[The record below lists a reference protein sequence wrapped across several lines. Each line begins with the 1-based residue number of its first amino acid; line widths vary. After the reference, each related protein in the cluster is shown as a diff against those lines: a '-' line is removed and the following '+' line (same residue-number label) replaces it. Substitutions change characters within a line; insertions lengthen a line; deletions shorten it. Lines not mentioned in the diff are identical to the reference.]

1 MSQPLDSI
9 AAVLESTGN
18 YRVLRRLEPFD
29 GCLEPADEP
38 TIIGLVLDVETTG
51 IDFASN
57 EVIELGMLKFE
68 YGPSGRIYRVL
79 DTFNQ
84 LHQPSRPIPPEI
96 SRLTGITDDDVEGHR
111 IDDKTVD
118 AMAADAAVV
127 IAHNASFDRQMCE
140 PRWPVFRD
148 KNWACSLNQIP
159 WRAEGHEGMKLGYL
173 LNDLGFF
180 HRGHRAVDDCHALL
194 RLLAS
199 PLRTSKQS
207 AMAALL
213 ATARRPTVRLWA
225 KDSPFETKEVLK
237 ARSYRWSQ
245 RRRSWY
251 VDLDEE
257 QIEIERRFLSEQ
269 VFGRPV
275 PHLPYDQFTARDRF
289 SARANPEL

>member
-1 MSQPLDSI
+1 MNQPLDSI

-18 YRVLRRLEPFD
+18 YRVLRRLEPLAD
-29 GCLEPADEP
+29 CSEPADEP
-38 TIIGLVLDVETTG
+38 TFIGLVLDVETTG
-51 IDFASN
+51 IDFASD

-68 YGPSGRIYRVL
+68 YGSSGRIYRVL

-84 LHQPSRPIPPEI
+84 LHQPNGPIPPDI
-96 SRLTGITDDDVEGHR
+96 TRLTGITDADVEGHR
-111 IDDKTVD
+111 IDDAAVQ

-140 PRWPVFRD
+140 PRWPVFLE

-173 LNDLGFF
+173 LTDIGFF

-194 RLLAS
+194 RLLATS
-199 PLRTSKQS
+199 LRSSGQL

-225 KDSPFETKEVLK
+225 EGSPFEMKEILK

-251 VDLDEE
+251 VDLDEA
-257 QIEIERRFLSEQ
+257 QIDIERTFLSEQ

-275 PHLPYDQFTARDRF
+275 PDLPADQFTARDRF
-289 SARANPEL
+289 STRSNPEF